1 MITELRIAGYPVS
14 TKYLKIQGKDD
25 LKVTP
30 GTSGPKISYI
40 LTKQDSDSQSEAPV
54 TPIITGSYLRTINGV
69 SPMQQGQ
76 FMLMGDYCT
85 SVVQGS
91 DDSDPQI
98 SKVSGAIK
106 IFDGCQACVDCSSQ
120 WYVQSMLQQCM
131 LWLAGLKDCILYY
144 EPAAAR
150 LWNQMLQKRVLQI
163 QNCGKSEIDAEY
175 RQREFGKAVKL
186 LYQYKAVVAM
196 WNYLVF
202 TKARSIEVV
211 KAPETHLGF
220 IMQSKRIID
229 FCDAGLSTVTL
240 HLKATLQAGQT
251 QSFLA
256 AQGRAML
263 LSVTKVTQ
271 NTYIQYGKD
280 TGSLGGGLD
289 TGSLSCDISATR
301 QPVITCS
308 IQFFPTKQCRAVF
321 SGSIKVLPVIV
332 QGGSGSDA
340 QVSSSPLVDLGTY
353 AEAAYD
359 ATDIDKGQLTKTNRW
374 RIQLAWQFTQG
385 DMVVSKQ
392 DTQQVTYFTS
402 GFGLYPS
409 RSDSESG
416 PVSGGNDDTGG
427 DGGLVQI

>member
-1 MITELRIAGYPVS
+1 
-14 TKYLKIQGKDD
+14 
-25 LKVTP
+25 
-30 GTSGPKISYI
+30 
-40 LTKQDSDSQSEAPV
+40 
-54 TPIITGSYLRTINGV
+54 
-69 SPMQQGQ
+69 MQQGQ

-91 DDSDPQI
+91 DDSDPQT
-98 SKVSGAIK
+98 SEVSGAIK
-106 IFDGCQACVDCSSQ
+106 IFDGCQACADCSSQ

-150 LWNQMLQKRVLQI
+150 LWNQMLQKRVLQV

-240 HLKATLQAGQT
+240 HLKATLQSGQT

-289 TGSLSCDISATR
+289 TGSLSCDISATN
-301 QPVITCS
+301 QPVITCA

-332 QGGSGSDA
+332 QGGSSSDA
-340 QVSSSPLVDLGTY
+340 QLYSSPLVDLGTY

-416 PVSGGNDDTGG
+416 PVSGGTDDTGG
-427 DGGLVQI
+427 GGLIQI